1 MSKTTRCIACT
12 WTSAGAVIV
21 TTAPAAFIGISGL
34 GSANATTVTVFNGK
48 NTAGATIAVI
58 PFGAAAGV
66 FEGPSQPVAC
76 SSGIVATNAG
86 TVAGYTILYATL

>member
-21 TTAPAAFIGISGL
+21 TTAPAAFVGISGL
-34 GSANATTVTVFNGK
+34 GSANATTITVFNGVT
-48 NTAGATIAVI
+48 TAGARIATI
-58 PFGAAAGV
+58 PFGATAGV
-66 FEGPSQPVAC
+66 FEGPAQAIAC
-76 SSGIVATNAG
+76 SNGIVATNAG